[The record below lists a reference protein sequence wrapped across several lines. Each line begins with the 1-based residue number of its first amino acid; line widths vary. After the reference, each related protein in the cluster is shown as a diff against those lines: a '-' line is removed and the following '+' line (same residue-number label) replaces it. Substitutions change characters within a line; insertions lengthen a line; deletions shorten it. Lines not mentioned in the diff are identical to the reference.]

1 MNALEQ
7 DVEVLD
13 LLDDECD
20 LLSFV
25 GFGSFVG
32 EEVGERP
39 GVHDVFLADVGDDET
54 VGGEDDLGVVIEVE
68 LGGGERAREE
78 GREGRERE
86 RDACQFFE
94 FRGSSLPPFLPH
106 LPPLKRNLSSKL
118 TCRIS

>member
-54 VGGEDDLGVVIEVE
+54 VGGEDDLGVVVEVE
-68 LGGGERAREE
+68 LVAASERGKRAGKGGK
-78 GREGRERE
+78 ERE
-86 RDACQFFE
+86 TRVSFSSFE
-94 FRGSSLPPFLPH
+94 APPSLP
-106 LPPLKRNLSSKL
+106 SSH
-118 TCRIS
+118 TSHH